1 MWNLLEQ
8 VVSIIRKEGFSKIYV
23 YSMGDFED
31 GLLRVKQ
38 LMQLRYGVV
47 EGTVR
52 YADFITNWL
61 NELLFH
67 FQVHEFQIQYHNA
80 HHQTQGYQP
89 DQMAQIQFAKAQNCS
104 MSICKLVGLKIL
116 KRVL

>member
-1 MWNLLEQ
+1 I
-8 VVSIIRKEGFSKIYV
+8 VRKEGFSKIYV

-61 NELLFH
+61 NELTKY
-67 FQVHEFQIQYHNA
+67 VEVEFQMTNGNH
-80 HHQTQGYQP
+80 TE
-89 DQMAQIQFAKAQNCS
+89 
-104 MSICKLVGLKIL
+104 L
-116 KRVL
+116 R